1 VSRLG
6 DRQAEILAAI
16 RAGSLRVATSGR
28 FSAPGV
34 ILEPGDPWTEPA
46 RMPGRTA
53 RYQLTAVAGTPDS
66 DAALG
71 QLAEIIDAVD
81 AALRKVDGVGLPTWS
96 KPADR
101 IVGEI
106 AHAVSV
112 GTFTVSL

>member
-1 VSRLG
+1 MSRLG

-34 ILEPGDPWTEPA
+34 ILEPADPWSEPA

-81 AALRKVDGVGLPTWS
+81 AALRKIVQEHGGKSVD
-96 KPADR
+96 
-101 IVGEI
+101 GEI
-106 AHAVSV
+106 AHAVTV